1 MNVVHK
7 QSFCQRLVALF
18 LLLLPG
24 VFFMSQAQAADQL
37 KPEPTKDAPVFI
49 ILFGAPGS
57 GKGTQAA
64 LLASKYHFVHIS
76 TGDMFRDN
84 IKNNT
89 PVGIRAKEY
98 IDRGEL
104 VPDSVVIDMIKERL
118 KQPDCKQGVLLDG
131 FPRNVAQAKALD
143 EVLKDYRPL
152 VFSYDVSDATV
163 IKRICGRRVCT
174 GCNMVYHVLYSQPK
188 TEGVCDVCHKPL
200 TTRPDD
206 TEEVVKTRLQVFHS
220 QTAPVKEYYEKKGL
234 LKNIDAEQSPE
245 TIAAKSF
252 ALIDPMMNQTAQ
264 KK

>member
-7 QSFCQRLVALF
+7 RSFCQRLVALF
-18 LLLLPG
+18 LMLLLPG
-24 VFFMSQAQAADQL
+24 VFLMSQTQTVTQ
-37 KPEPTKDAPVFI
+37 PETNKDAPIFI

-84 IKNNT
+84 IRNST
-89 PVGIRAKEY
+89 PVGLRAKEY

-131 FPRNVAQAKALD
+131 FPRNVAQARALD
-143 EVLKDYRPL
+143 EVLKEYRPL

-174 GCNMVYHVLYSQPK
+174 GCNMVYHVIFSPPK
-188 TEGVCDVCHKPL
+188 TEGVCDVCQKPL
-200 TTRPDD
+200 TIRPDD
-206 TEEVVKTRLQVFHS
+206 TEEVVKTRLHVFHT

-234 LKNIDAEQSPE
+234 LKGIDAEQSPDA
-245 TIAAKSF
+245 IAAKSF
-252 ALIDPMMNQTAQ
+252 AIIDPMTQPAP